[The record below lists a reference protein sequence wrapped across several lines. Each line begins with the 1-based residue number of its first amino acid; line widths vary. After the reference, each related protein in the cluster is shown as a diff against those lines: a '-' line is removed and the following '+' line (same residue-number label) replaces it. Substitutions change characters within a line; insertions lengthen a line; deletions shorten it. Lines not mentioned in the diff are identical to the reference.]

1 MTTFL
6 LCSALFCETTFN
18 FQFKEEESTRD
29 KLKRL
34 KKKYDL
40 EWVVIINQKTEVEVD
55 LEDVRVTVTYTY

>member
-18 FQFKEEESTRD
+18 FQFKEEESLRQ
-29 KLKRL
+29 KL
-34 KKKYDL
+34 KKYDL

>member
-18 FQFKEEESTRD
+18 FQFKEEESLRQ
-29 KLKRL
+29 KL
-34 KKKYDL
+34 KKYDL
-40 EWVVIINQKTEVEVD
+40 EWIVIINQKTEVEVD

>member
-1 MTTFL
+1 MTTLL

-18 FQFKEEESTRD
+18 FQFKEEQSLRQT
-29 KLKRL
+29 L
-34 KKKYDL
+34 KKYDL